1 MDLIDHKNTEFSKNI
16 FLKIYV
22 HSFQHISQITYDN
35 IYTLANNQIN
45 ASTTSKQNE
54 SFVYIVPWC
63 HETNW
68 EVTSFTARSATEA
81 PLYNSECWLLF
92 MMSRQNINCL
102 NARSYFANNYH
113 NLWYFDCVWCQVGN
127 AAKCL
132 CFKDKIVKV
141 GNIGIN
147 PWLSFNTTS
156 VAPRSNSSQKVGIRI
171 CKTFCNQ
178 RTALVSPTRILK
190 TRTTK

>member
-132 CFKDKIVKV
+132 CFKDKIVNI
-141 GNIGIN
+141 GNICFIFSSWVRKMDN
-147 PWLSFNTTS
+147 KMTTVKFWIWYNNLSFHNY
-156 VAPRSNSSQKVGIRI
+156 P
-171 CKTFCNQ
+171 
-178 RTALVSPTRILK
+178 LK
-190 TRTTK
+190 KKLLT